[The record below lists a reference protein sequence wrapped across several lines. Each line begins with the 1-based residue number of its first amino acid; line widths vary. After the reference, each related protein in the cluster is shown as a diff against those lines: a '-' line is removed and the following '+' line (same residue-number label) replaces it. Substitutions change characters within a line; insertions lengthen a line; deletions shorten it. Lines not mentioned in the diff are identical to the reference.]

1 MLGCPFNKTLTHRSS
16 FKSMY
21 ISILSERM
29 VFRQLHAAKSIKS
42 FSSSCVFPICFP
54 CLGIPACTGSQ
65 NLTVAEVTH
74 HCPCYLVEVGRVM
87 SIIRRLSEHVYANKL
102 NRVRPWMQ
110 GVVNECPYCLMLG
123 CSLEWFCS
131 APRSPV
137 SGIAQPW
144 FGRLWYVS
152 NCSQ

>member
-21 ISILSERM
+21 ISNLSERM

-42 FSSSCVFPICFP
+42 FSSTCVFSICFP

-65 NLTVAEVTH
+65 NLTVAEVTD
-74 HCPCYLVEVGRVM
+74 HCPCYLVEVGMAM
-87 SIIRRLSEHVYANKL
+87 SIIRGLFEHAYANKL

-110 GVVNECPYCLMLG
+110 GVSILFNAGML
-123 CSLEWFCS
+123 
-131 APRSPV
+131 P
-137 SGIAQPW
+137 
-144 FGRLWYVS
+144 
-152 NCSQ
+152 